1 MKCFV
6 GIYIPPLSSGL
17 NYGNFVTVYLWN
29 LLQSYSPEDQSRN
42 LTTTL
47 QSFKVFY
54 GYRLKVSVI
63 NHTRSS
69 GVPLLRYV
77 LLLGTF
83 TMPRNFPV
91 LEKLWMHESQA
102 STYVCVYIYIYIY
115 IYTRVYKISNLFVL
129 AHILYLYF
137 FILSMWHAF
146 SSKIPQEMHHK
157 LGITIRSVDGY
168 CSKVSREIGL
178 WWSPRQKN

>member
-91 LEKLWMHESQA
+91 LEKLWIHESQA
-102 STYVCVYIYIYIY
+102 STYVCVCVYIYIHEYIKSQ
-115 IYTRVYKISNLFVL
+115 ICLFLPISCTCIFLFSQCDML
-129 AHILYLYF
+129 SLRRYLRKC
-137 FILSMWHAF
+137 I
-146 SSKIPQEMHHK
+146 I
-157 LGITIRSVDGY
+157 
-168 CSKVSREIGL
+168 
-178 WWSPRQKN
+178 N